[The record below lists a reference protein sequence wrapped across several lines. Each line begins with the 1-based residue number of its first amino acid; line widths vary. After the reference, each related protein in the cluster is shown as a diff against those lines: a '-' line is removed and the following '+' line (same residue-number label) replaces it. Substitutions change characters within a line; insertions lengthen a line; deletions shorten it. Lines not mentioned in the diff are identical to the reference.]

1 MAISIKHKIHHSA
14 FTLIELLVVIAIIG
28 LLSTLSVVAF
38 NSVRA
43 KARDARRLS
52 DVKQIAT
59 ALEFY
64 YNDNGRYPA
73 PPTPAGTPITGL
85 CLSNLGISATCGLD
99 TYLQKIPGDPT
110 ANIHYTYSY
119 LNNGESYRLGFNL
132 EQGSADWPA
141 GTLAMG
147 PNGISQ
153 DLLVANGIDWRNPSN
168 WDCSVTYDQEK
179 KAIKI
184 VNYVG
189 YCWLYPSNGYFPID
203 TSRKY
208 YIEAEYLTEGT
219 TTYTFYLGPGHMI

>member
-85 CLSNLGISATCGLD
+85 CLSNLGISATCGAN
-99 TYLQKIPGDPT
+99 TYLRKFLATLQPISTIP
-110 ANIHYTYSY
+110 IV
-119 LNNGESYRLGFNL
+119 
-132 EQGSADWPA
+132 
-141 GTLAMG
+141 
-147 PNGISQ
+147 ISIMEK
-153 DLLVANGIDWRNPSN
+153 VIDW
-168 WDCSVTYDQEK
+168 
-179 KAIKI
+179 ALI
-184 VNYVG
+184 
-189 YCWLYPSNGYFPID
+189 
-203 TSRKY
+203 
-208 YIEAEYLTEGT
+208 
-219 TTYTFYLGPGHMI
+219 